1 MCITSGPS
9 LAPVLPLSEVRSAM
23 RSASL
28 WHAFASVI
36 VCFKEPINVRLESLR
51 DVRWEFLVS
60 FHSAW
65 VLKLRRYRGGNPC
78 PVSCTFTPTP
88 RSHFEHTPSPGIMAC
103 QDRTNPVIPVHGP

>member
-51 DVRWEFLVS
+51 DVGWEFLVS

-65 VLKLRRYRGGNPC
+65 VLKLRRYRGGY
-78 PVSCTFTPTP
+78 
-88 RSHFEHTPSPGIMAC
+88 PSRLTLVRLFLFVVRPE
-103 QDRTNPVIPVHGP
+103 QSSY